1 MTAARPS
8 DSTVGAAEAASD
20 LGYLLAP
27 LHWTAIMRHPR
38 SVTGSALLFR
48 LCTLVLAAISLSFF
62 CSEIAVV
69 CRQGTADL
77 DVFTLTLSVSD
88 TTGTWLVRL
97 VHIAIRE
104 HDFHRLALQVGQ
116 DFAEFLSADD
126 VPVLLDQGRAARR
139 FTLTYI
145 WFGIAASAYWL
156 VSPVSPEG
164 LPFIL
169 ALPYDA
175 TTPLGYAVSWLYC
188 TIVTVHVVVMT
199 MVFDAFNVSLI
210 AQLRIQLTLLN
221 RKIIRIANECTSRPL
236 DSLQS
241 IDHQDLHYRLEKC
254 VLHHQAIIRNADLL
268 ERCLGG
274 MLLGQSLSIGAVA
287 CFQMFQVAMSADG
300 LQQIGKFGCYLF
312 AMLAELFIYCWFG
325 DDLITESENLAA
337 AAYDAVT
344 SLQGCPLSI
353 KKSLLLMMHRAQR
366 PLRITAGG
374 FFPLSRESFV
384 AVVNVSYSFF
394 AILRNFKD
402 EKV

>member
-1 MTAARPS
+1 MTADRPS
-8 DSTVGAAEAASD
+8 DSTAGAAEAASD

-38 SVTGSALLFR
+38 SVAGSALLFR

-116 DFAEFLSADD
+116 DFAEFLTADD
-126 VPVLLDQGRAARR
+126 VPVLMDQGRAARR

-199 MVFDAFNVSLI
+199 MVFDAFNCV
-210 AQLRIQLTLLN
+210 
-221 RKIIRIANECTSRPL
+221 PL
-236 DSLQS
+236 VL
-241 IDHQDLHYRLEKC
+241 C
-254 VLHHQAIIRNADLL
+254 VDRNADLL

-325 DDLITESENLAA
+325 DDLITESENLAL

-353 KKSLLLMMHRAQR
+353 KKSLLLIMHRAQR

-384 AVVNVSYSFF
+384 ATEMPSVEDR
-394 AILRNFKD
+394 LG
-402 EKV
+402 

>member
-1 MTAARPS
+1 MTAAEA
-8 DSTVGAAEAASD
+8 TVGAAEAASD

-38 SVTGSALLFR
+38 SVAGSALLFR

-210 AQLRIQLTLLN
+210 AQLRMQLTLLN
-221 RKIIRIANECTSRPL
+221 RKIIRVAKENTSRPL

-241 IDHQDLHYRLEKC
+241 IDHRDLHYRLEKC

-287 CFQMFQVAMSADG
+287 CFQMFQVAMS
-300 LQQIGKFGCYLF
+300 
-312 AMLAELFIYCWFG
+312 
-325 DDLITESENLAA
+325 ENLAV

-344 SLQGCPLSI
+344 SLQGCPVSI

-384 AVVNVSYSFF
+384 ATEMPSVEDPFG
-394 AILRNFKD
+394 
-402 EKV
+402 

>member
-1 MTAARPS
+1 MTAARPAET
-8 DSTVGAAEAASD
+8 TVGAAEAASD

-38 SVTGSALLFR
+38 SVAGSALLFR

-199 MVFDAFNVSLI
+199 MVFDAFN
-210 AQLRIQLTLLN
+210 
-221 RKIIRIANECTSRPL
+221 
-236 DSLQS
+236 
-241 IDHQDLHYRLEKC
+241 
-254 VLHHQAIIRNADLL
+254 
-268 ERCLGG
+268 
-274 MLLGQSLSIGAVA
+274 
-287 CFQMFQVAMSADG
+287 SADG

-325 DDLITESENLAA
+325 DDLITESENLAV

-344 SLQGCPLSI
+344 SLQGCPVSI
-353 KKSLLLMMHRAQR
+353 KKSLLLLMHRAQR